1 VVLILDLRQPIFLDR
16 IIGFSFTV
24 SLAFEAIINP
34 GVAVG
39 IGSLVP
45 T

>member
-1 VVLILDLRQPIFLDR
+1 VISAQQYHIIVDR

-34 GVAVG
+34 EVAVG
-39 IGSLVP
+39 IGSIIP